1 MHQNWEQLLCSDPNN
16 VKLCQFRREGNVFA
30 KTTHT
35 AVGGFLDAIARPKH
49 QEEAKTTTK
58 LNLKWVKLPTFQ
70 IQIHQ
75 MHCSFTH

>member
-1 MHQNWEQLLCSDPNN
+1 MSNFANFGE
-16 VKLCQFRREGNVFA
+16 RETFLQ
-30 KTTHT
+30 KTLTL
-35 AVGGFLDAIARPKH
+35 FLDAIARPKH

-58 LNLKWVKLPTFQ
+58 LNLKWVKLPAFQ